1 MKKVLVTI
9 IVIVVVM
16 AAAALGVIYGGRY
29 DVAASTPDSPMVRW
43 ALTTTREN
51 VVKREAKAIDVPE
64 FAHQSDQALLRTGF
78 VHYNEM
84 CVKCHAAPGVEPGE
98 IRAGLNPKPP
108 RLARR
113 ARERTLAE
121 LFWVSKHGIK
131 MTGMPA
137 WGKTHSDEELWAVV
151 AFVKH
156 LPKLS
161 AEEYAVMRE
170 QGDDA
175 GHQHEGHSH

>member
-9 IVIVVVM
+9 IVMVVVM
-16 AAAALGVIYGGRY
+16 AAAALGVIYGGAY
-29 DVAASTPDSPMVRW
+29 DVAASTSDSPLVRW

-51 VVKREAKAIDVPE
+51 VVKREAQAIEVPE
-64 FAHQSDQALLRTGF
+64 SAHQSDQALLRKGF
-78 VHYNEM
+78 VHYDEM
-84 CVKCHAAPGVEPGE
+84 CVTCHAAPGVEPGE

-113 ARERTLAE
+113 ASKRSLAE
-121 LFWVSKHGIK
+121 LFWVSKHGIR
-131 MTGMPA
+131 MSGMPA
-137 WGKTHSDEELWAVV
+137 WGKTHSDDELWAVV
-151 AFVKH
+151 AFVKR

-161 AEEYAVMRE
+161 AQEYAAMRE

-175 GHQHEGHSH
+175 GHQHEGHTH

>member
-1 MKKVLVTI
+1 MKKVIMTI
-9 IVIVVVM
+9 IVIVVVL
-16 AAAALGVIYGGRY
+16 AASALGVIYGGLY
-29 DVAASTPDSPMVRW
+29 EVAASKPDSPMVRW

-51 VVKREAKAIDVPE
+51 AVKRKAKTIEVPE
-64 FAHQSDQALLRTGF
+64 AVRQANQELLRTGF

-98 IRAGLNPKPP
+98 IRAGLNPVPP

-113 ARERTLAE
+113 ARERSLAE

-137 WGKTHSDEELWAVV
+137 WGETHSDEELWAIV

-161 AEEYAVMRE
+161 VEEYAAMRE

-175 GHQHEGHSH
+175 GHQHEGHEH